1 MKLRLLLLV
10 LVGFLAGCGG
20 GDDAAG
26 DRTTTTTASPTTTAA
41 PTSLGAK
48 IFAGNSCG
56 FCHTFS
62 PAGSTGTE
70 GPNLDESDISFKDA
84 AHQVRNGS
92 GGMPSFGDELSDKEV
107 EAVARYVTQGGR

>member
-1 MKLRLLLLV
+1 MKLGLLLL
-10 LVGFLAGCGG
+10 LLAGFLAGCGG
-20 GDDAAG
+20 SDDAG
-26 DRTTTTTASPTTTAA
+26 VDRTATTTASPTTTAT

-70 GPNLDESDISFKDA
+70 GPSLDESDISFEDA
-84 AHQVRNGS
+84 AYQIRNGS

-107 EAVARYVTQGGR
+107 NAVARYVTQGG